1 MFVKGLRSFQRGTV
15 GLCRSTGF
23 KITSCQSWR
32 MILSSRNPTQAAL
45 VWFDSG
51 RGQTL
56 TLTPVDLQRPTVP
69 LWKDLNH
76 LNIIISIQRT
86 RWIFNVVFDHLHRAY
101 LLGVWYSFFVTVWHV
116 LPSFPNILIVHTFLQ
131 SRCWRLNSKLLDQ
144 LSFTGQCFK
153 GNWFSGAFSLCP
165 RQRKQQ
171 VAAASVYFCGA
182 IFKFQFLTSFLSD

>member
-1 MFVKGLRSFQRGTV
+1 MGLS
-15 GLCRSTGF
+15 RSTGC
-23 KITSCQSWR
+23 KVTSCQSWR
-32 MILSSRNPTQAAL
+32 MILSAAL
-45 VWFDSG
+45 VWFEVG
-51 RGQTL
+51 RLAEFFSNLQLWKLL